1 MDLSRIN
8 RRILLAPAL
17 PIDNV
22 IKRILKMKKRY
33 ENFYQALDL
42 GSHINRDREG
52 PHGLPPPTPPD
63 VRGTS
68 TAVRPMQLACASLP
82 ERSVFSRG
90 ARGQVIPGVDSV
102 RRRAACQLATPPQA
116 TPPRS
121 RAGRPPVS
129 PPLRC
134 PLRTS
139 AVRSR
144 RMAPPSGLSR
154 PPRRAPGGRLGPF
167 GA

>member
-17 PIDNV
+17 PIDNI

-63 VRGTS
+63 IRVTS
-68 TAVRPMQLACASLP
+68 PAVRQML
-82 ERSVFSRG
+82 
-90 ARGQVIPGVDSV
+90 
-102 RRRAACQLATPPQA
+102 
-116 TPPRS
+116 
-121 RAGRPPVS
+121 
-129 PPLRC
+129 
-134 PLRTS
+134 
-139 AVRSR
+139 
-144 RMAPPSGLSR
+144 SG
-154 PPRRAPGGRLGPF
+154 
-167 GA
+167 